1 MFILFF
7 YLLHE
12 KPCNL
17 DVANNPLLLLLYE
30 KNSDQRNN
38 GGILCFEN
46 IGSPGLHTEQK
57 TKTKTKTKLKIRQS
71 IKVNVEIV
79 SKLSCS
85 KRYTCQ

>member
-1 MFILFF
+1 MLIKHKYVYCFLFILFF

-38 GGILCFEN
+38 DGILCLEN
-46 IGSPGLHTEQK
+46 IGSCGLRTDQK
-57 TKTKTKTKLKIRQS
+57 KKNKNKNKNKNKIE
-71 IKVNVEIV
+71 N
-79 SKLSCS
+79 
-85 KRYTCQ
+85 